1 MRVIVNGA
9 GGRMGQE
16 LVRLL
21 AAGYRGATL
30 AAAVDKFSDADGI
43 YPSLDAVTEDADV
56 LIDFSH
62 HSAAV
67 EIAEYAV
74 KKGMALVVATT
85 GHSDTEL
92 SALQSAAKSVPLFM
106 SANMSLGVALLCDL
120 AKRAAALYPDADIEI
135 IETHHNRKLDAP
147 SGTALMLAKHL
158 TEVREDAA
166 FVYGRGG
173 QHKREKNEIGIH
185 AVRMGNVV
193 GEHEVR
199 IGTDTET
206 ITLKH
211 QAHSR
216 ALFAEGAVVAAEFL
230 VSQKAG
236 LYSMQDMIQ

>member
-9 GGRMGQE
+9 CGRMGQE
-16 LVRLL
+16 LLRLL
-21 AAGYRGATL
+21 EKGYRGATL
-30 AAAVDKFSDADGI
+30 AAAVDKFSNADGI
-43 YPSLDAVTEDADV
+43 YTSFDAVAESADV

-62 HSAAV
+62 HSAAE
-67 EIAEYAV
+67 EIAEYATQ
-74 KKGMALVVATT
+74 KGMALVVATT
-85 GHSDTEL
+85 GHSEEEL
-92 SALQSAAKSVPLFM
+92 AALHTAAKSVPLFM

-120 AKRAAALYPDADIEI
+120 AKRAASLYPDADIEI

-158 TEVREDAA
+158 AEVREDPT

-173 QHKREKNEIGIH
+173 QQKRTQNEIGIH